1 MTASE
6 LDLFF
11 HPRTIAL
18 IGATDDKRK
27 AGYALFRK
35 IVDRS
40 EREGT
45 KVYPVNPRIEEIDG
59 IKSYPA
65 LADVPDDVDVAVVMI
80 GDAEKG
86 VRDAV
91 AKGAKFCIIFTA
103 GFSELGEEG
112 KQREEELATIAREG
126 GVRLFGP
133 NTNLNAFES
142 FPDLPGKK
150 LALITQSGHQGRP
163 IAQT

>member
-1 MTASE
+1 MEANAIVSLETAD

-40 EREGT
+40 DREGT
-45 KVYPVNPRIEEIDG
+45 KVYPVNPRIAEIDG
-59 IKSYPA
+59 IKSYPS
-65 LADVPDDVDVAVVMI
+65 LGEVPDDVDVAVVMI

-91 AKGAKFCIIFTA
+91 EKGARFCIIFTA

-112 KQREEELATIAREG
+112 K
-126 GVRLFGP
+126 
-133 NTNLNAFES
+133 
-142 FPDLPGKK
+142 
-150 LALITQSGHQGRP
+150 
-163 IAQT
+163 

>member
-1 MTASE
+1 MTTAD

-18 IGATDDKRK
+18 IGATDDRRK

-35 IVDRS
+35 IVERS

-45 KVYPVNPRIEEIDG
+45 KVYPVNPRIEGIDG
-59 IKSYPA
+59 IKSYPG
-65 LADVPDDVDVAVVMI
+65 LSDVPDDVDVAVVMI

-91 AKGAKFCIIFTA
+91 SKGAKFCIIFTA

-112 KQREEELATIAREG
+112 KQREERLAAIAREG

-163 IAQT
+163 KEIR

>member
-1 MTASE
+1 MTAPD

-11 HPRTIAL
+11 NPRTIAL

-35 IVDRS
+35 IVERS
-40 EREGT
+40 QREGT

-59 IKSYPA
+59 IKSYPS
-65 LADVPDDVDVAVVMI
+65 LGDVPDDVDVAVVMI

-86 VRDAV
+86 VRDAG
-91 AKGAKFCIIFTA
+91 AKSAKFCIIFTA

-112 KQREEELATIAREG
+112 RQREELLAQIARDG

-133 NTNLNAFES
+133 NTNLNA
-142 FPDLPGKK
+142 
-150 LALITQSGHQGRP
+150 
-163 IAQT
+163 